1 MREDRPPYHTLEDD
15 PDLVRPYE
23 PRPGP
28 VKYRKTTGKE
38 GQGGSRHGYVSENE
52 IEDMTLF
59 DEDPGKKPSK
69 DKRHNPKSID
79 PSHVRER
86 K

>member
-1 MREDRPPYHTLEDD
+1 MPEDRAPYHTIEDD
-15 PDLVRPYE
+15 PDLVRPFE
-23 PRPGP
+23 PRP
-28 VKYRKTTGKE
+28 VKYRKRMKKPA

-59 DEDPGKKPSK
+59 DEDPGKEPSK
-69 DKRHNPKSID
+69 DGIHDPKSID
-79 PSHVRER
+79 PKGHRER

>member
-1 MREDRPPYHTLEDD
+1 MPEDRPPYHTIEDD

-23 PRPGP
+23 PRP
-28 VKYRKTTGKE
+28 VKYRRMEKKAA

-59 DEDPGKKPSK
+59 DEDPDKEPSK
-69 DKRHNPKSID
+69 DNVNGPKSID
-79 PSHVRER
+79 PKGNRER

>member
-1 MREDRPPYHTLEDD
+1 MPEDRPPYHTIEDD
-15 PDLVRPYE
+15 TDLVRPYE
-23 PRPGP
+23 PRPS
-28 VKYRKTTGKE
+28 KSRRTNGKE

-69 DKRHNPKSID
+69 DNRHDPKSID
-79 PSHVRER
+79 PNRIRER